1 MLLAP
6 YAPFITE
13 MMYDN
18 MKKCMQHQEDSIHF
32 LQIPAAAC
40 QLDLQIENTVLYMQR
55 IIEVARRMREQRNLS
70 LKQPLTSLT
79 VVSKSADLLS

>member
-1 MLLAP
+1 M
-6 YAPFITE
+6 
-13 MMYDN
+13 
-18 MKKCMQHQEDSIHF
+18 
-32 LQIPAAAC
+32 
-40 QLDLQIENTVLYMQR
+40 QIENTVLYMQR